1 MLWRTGLMFSRRW
14 RHVLALL
21 FTPFY
26 DRVVNGIGFVA
37 GFFRIVGG
45 VGSLHRFSRFTQF
58 IH

>member
-26 DRVVNGIGFVA
+26 DRVVNGIGFIA
-37 GFFRIVGG
+37 GFS
-45 VGSLHRFSRFTQF
+45 GSWAE
-58 IH
+58 